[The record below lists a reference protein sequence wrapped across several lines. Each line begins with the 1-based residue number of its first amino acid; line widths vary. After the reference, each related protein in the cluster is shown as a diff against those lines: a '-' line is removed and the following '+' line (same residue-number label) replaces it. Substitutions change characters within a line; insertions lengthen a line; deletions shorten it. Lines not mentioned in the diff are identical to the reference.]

1 MIPAREFT
9 MGTLV
14 EEMIQRLTISDKKLF
29 DEMVKNGYSSVVI
42 QKYLYDKMQE
52 YGLHDKTNKDA

>member
-14 EEMIQRLTISDKKLF
+14 EDMIQKLTISDKILF
-29 DEMVKNGYSSVVI
+29 DEMVKKGYSSVVI
-42 QKYLYDKMQE
+42 QKYLYDKLQE
-52 YGLHDKTNKDA
+52 YELHDEKNKDE

>member
-14 EEMIQRLTISDKKLF
+14 EDMIQKLTISDKKLF
-29 DEMVKNGYSSVVI
+29 DEMVKKGYSSVVI
-42 QKYLYDKMQE
+42 QKYLYDKLQE
-52 YGLHDKTNKDA
+52 YELHDEKNKDE